1 VAETKVA
8 ISVEANVGSL
18 RSQIK
23 QATQEVIALSSK
35 FGELS
40 PEAVQAAKR
49 VAQLKDQLQDA
60 RELVDALDPGKKFA
74 AVSSAIRTVTGS
86 FAALQGGLALFGVES
101 AEVEKQLLKVQA
113 ALALSE
119 GVSTILDASRSFQV
133 LGAIIKTQVVT
144 ALTTLRGALI
154 ATGIGALAV
163 GVGLLIA
170 NFEKVKE
177 VALNLV
183 PGLAKVG
190 EAIGRLINKVK
201 EFTGIAARERAAAE
215 ISAREAVEAR
225 EEEAAKK
232 AAERAKEQAAEQAR
246 VNAETARQRAAE
258 RERRRAEDEAAAK
271 EEKQRRE
278 ERNSDAYFDARQAAN
293 DVAEVQ
299 KEAILN
305 TNVVIGGA
313 ISARLQL
320 LSDEAAATR
329 AIQEQMARDKEAADF
344 VMIQSERNKQAVIGE
359 TSGLIGGLADLV
371 GRQTAAGKA
380 LAIAQATIDTYAAVS
395 SIFFQ
400 SAKNP
405 VTIAFPA
412 YPYIQAAAALV
423 SGIARVKAIT
433 SVKVPGGGAG
443 GATFPGNAS
452 APLSPAAPSPTVG
465 VTRLD
470 AQTVNNLGNKAVRA
484 YVLETDITDQQTRQ
498 RRIERA
504 AVLGG

>member
-1 VAETKVA
+1 MAETKVA

-119 GVSTILDASRSFQV
+119 GVSTILDASRSFKV

-154 ATGIGALAV
+154 ATGIGAAAV
-163 GVGLLIA
+163 AVGLLVA

-177 VALNLV
+177 AAFNLI
-183 PGLAKVG
+183 PGLQRVADFV
-190 EAIGRLINKVK
+190 GRLVNKVK
-201 EFTGIAARERAAAE
+201 EFTGIAASERAKAEIDARDALAQREDDAQKAAAEAEKNRQQEAQQAAAQRARERA
-215 ISAREAVEAR
+215 
-225 EEEAAKK
+225 
-232 AAERAKEQAAEQAR
+232 Q
-246 VNAETARQRAAE
+246 E
-258 RERRRAEDEAAAK
+258 RERIRREQEQQAE
-271 EEKQRRE
+271 EERKRRE
-278 ERNSDAYFDARQAAN
+278 ERNDEAYFDARQVGN
-293 DVAEVQ
+293 QVAEDEKQ
-299 KEAILN
+299 RIADS
-305 TNVVIGGA
+305 NVFIAGA
-313 ISARLQL
+313 LSERLVL
-320 LSDEAAATR
+320 LSQQAQAEK
-329 AIQEQMARDKEAADF
+329 AINEQRARDKEAADF
-344 VMIQSERNKQAVIGE
+344 IEIQSERNKQAVIGE
-359 TSGLIGGLADLV
+359 TSALIGGLADLA

-395 SIFFQ
+395 SVFFQ
-400 SAKNP
+400 AAKNP

-412 YPYIQAAAALV
+412 YPYIQAAGALV
-423 SGIARVKAIT
+423 AGIGRIKAIT
-433 SVKVPGGGAG
+433 AVKVPGGGGGG
-443 GATFPGNAS
+443 GAIPANAN
-452 APLSPAAPSPTVG
+452 APLTPTAPVPQVG

>member
-23 QATQEVIALSSK
+23 QATAEVIALSSK

-119 GVSTILDASRSFQV
+119 GVSTILDASRSFKV

-154 ATGIGALAV
+154 ATGIGAAAV
-163 GVGLLIA
+163 AVGLLVT

-177 VALNLV
+177 AAFNLI
-183 PGLAKVG
+183 PGLQRVADFV
-190 EAIGRLINKVK
+190 GRLVNKVK
-201 EFTGIAARERAAAE
+201 EFTGIAASERAKAEIDARDALAQREDDAQKAAAE
-215 ISAREAVEAR
+215 AEKNRQKEAQ
-225 EEEAAKK
+225 
-232 AAERAKEQAAEQAR
+232 QAAEQRAR
-246 VNAETARQRAAE
+246 ERAQE
-258 RERRRAEDEAAAK
+258 RERIKREQEQQAE
-271 EEKQRRE
+271 EERKRRE
-278 ERNSDAYFDARQAAN
+278 ERNDEARFDAARVGNQ
-293 DVAEVQ
+293 VAEDEKQRIEESNAVVQ
-299 KEAILN
+299 
-305 TNVVIGGA
+305 GGA
-313 ISARLQL
+313 AERLRIAQEETQKKAAQDKL
-320 LSDEAAATR
+320 LLDQYQVDSENAKRMALYATGD
-329 AIQEQMARDKEAADF
+329 AINEIAN
-344 VMIQSERNKQAVIGE
+344 I
-359 TSGLIGGLADLV
+359 V
-371 GRQTAAGKA
+371 GKQTAAGKV
-380 LAIAQATIDTYAAVS
+380 LAVAQALINTYLGITQVLANKTTLPEPAGTIQKVASVVAISAAGFNAVRN
-395 SIFFQ
+395 IGKTQ
-400 SAKNP
+400 
-405 VTIAFPA
+405 
-412 YPYIQAAAALV
+412 
-423 SGIARVKAIT
+423 
-433 SVKVPGGGAG
+433 VPGGGG
-443 GATFPGNAS
+443 GANIPSNAA
-452 APLSPAAPSPTVG
+452 APLLPQTPSVG

>member
-1 VAETKVA
+1 MAETKVA

-23 QATQEVIALSSK
+23 QATAEVIALSSK

-119 GVSTILDASRSFQV
+119 GVSTILDASRSFKV

-154 ATGIGALAV
+154 ATGIGAAAV
-163 GVGLLIA
+163 AVGLLVA

-177 VALNLV
+177 AAFNLI
-183 PGLAKVG
+183 PGLQRVADFV
-190 EAIGRLINKVK
+190 GRLVNKVK
-201 EFTGIAARERAAAE
+201 EFTGIAASERAKAEIDARDALAKREEDAQAAAAE
-215 ISAREAVEAR
+215 AEKNRQQEA
-225 EEEAAKK
+225 
-232 AAERAKEQAAEQAR
+232 
-246 VNAETARQRAAE
+246 QRAAE
-258 RERRRAEDEAAAK
+258 QRARERAQERERIRREQDQAAE
-271 EEKQRRE
+271 EERKRRE
-278 ERNSDAYFDARQAAN
+278 ERNDEARFDAARVGNQ
-293 DVAEVQ
+293 VAEDQ
-299 KEAILN
+299 KQRIAD
-305 TNVVIGGA
+305 TNVVVKGGA
-313 ISARLQL
+313 DERLKVLGEELAKQREQARK
-320 LSDEAAATR
+320 AAKEKLILDQYQVDSENAKRMALYATGD
-329 AIQEQMARDKEAADF
+329 AINEIAN
-344 VMIQSERNKQAVIGE
+344 I
-359 TSGLIGGLADLV
+359 V
-371 GRQTAAGKA
+371 GKQTAAGKV
-380 LAIAQATIDTYAAVS
+380 LAVAQALINTYLGITQVLANKTTLPEPAGTIQKVASVVAISAAGFNAVRN
-395 SIFFQ
+395 IGKTQ
-400 SAKNP
+400 
-405 VTIAFPA
+405 
-412 YPYIQAAAALV
+412 
-423 SGIARVKAIT
+423 
-433 SVKVPGGGAG
+433 VPGGGG
-443 GATFPGNAS
+443 GANIPSNAA
-452 APLSPAAPSPTVG
+452 APLLPQTPSVG